1 MGQCRKDLH
10 AAKMSLEHAETSL
23 QDLLPSKEVAER
35 ELAKVRHAYNDL
47 ISMEMDASQE
57 VKLLK
62 RQIESK
68 DKALQQ
74 HVASTEL
81 LEHDLDS
88 LRARDNLLGEEL
100 ATLRRDN
107 QRCRAD
113 QASYDLSRA
122 QDESKAAEIDKKMS
136 EQKNKLLKCE
146 DKLLQT
152 EKNLQQVTLN
162 HATDVAVDQ
171 HVGSLCRMLR
181 HQWSARVIGER
192 QVRAA
197 VGLPPRGALSGAASK
212 PASRDGSTEFA
223 SFSRSLISGQSSTY
237 QATAS
242 RDLRLEHHEG
252 MPEELQQFVLRRTWM
267 RWHQQSSRLGV
278 ALVHAISVWG
288 WRRSLEAAGDLADLV
303 DLSLARA
310 SGAAAYSTDKPDG
323 TNVEVEQSRS
333 NTCLNGAAMAAAF
346 SAKRALAHARAFMA
360 DFPAYTPADA
370 FQGLTFSIALC
381 WLVCMS
387 KFI

>member
-1 MGQCRKDLH
+1 MSLLGQCRKDLH

-107 QRCRAD
+107 QRCRAN

-152 EKNLQQVTLN
+152 EKNLQQLTLN
-162 HATDVAVDQ
+162 HTTDVVVEE
-171 HVGSLCRMLR
+171 HVGSLGRMLR
-181 HQWSARVIGER
+181 HQWSARVMGER

-197 VGLPPRGALSGAASK
+197 VGLPPRGALSGAAFK

-237 QATAS
+237 HTCSTYQAKAS

-252 MPEELQQFVLRRTWM
+252 MPEELQQFVLRRIWM

-278 ALVHAISVWG
+278 GLVHAISVWG

-370 FQGLTFSIALC
+370 FQGLTCSIAL
-381 WLVCMS
+381 
-387 KFI
+387 